1 MRRTRDSLAIH
12 HQPWDVLNYFE
23 YIKKLLKGCPR
34 RLTSPSI
41 PHHPTDRP
49 DRPGPLVD
57 DNDAL
62 CWTWLLMNVGV
73 LNYIIKFQH
82 NRKGQTT
89 ERKSRGVRGG
99 GEEAAGGKS
108 VIATGH
114 SLSASPYLTLGN
126 LHIRGLKFRYCE
138 FNEFPKKFSA
148 FKLNSTGSSYTC
160 YGQTL

>member
-1 MRRTRDSLAIH
+1 MIQYFERNYRSLYPRDTKMWHSIHSSTGTSEGCCAPRCCVVVPGEDGAEQIKSCTMRRTRDSLAIH

-89 ERKSRGVRGG
+89 ERKSRGGRRRGRRGG
-99 GEEAAGGKS
+99 GGW
-108 VIATGH
+108 
-114 SLSASPYLTLGN
+114 
-126 LHIRGLKFRYCE
+126 
-138 FNEFPKKFSA
+138 
-148 FKLNSTGSSYTC
+148 
-160 YGQTL
+160 